1 MENTKTN
8 QITPTHKPF
17 YAQKYPRTL
26 PEREREREMPDQKL
40 KGKPASVRRLIRSR
54 SGAFRHLPSVADQ
67 VRHNRPRASLSILR
81 TATSWLLLI
90 ICIQAGGTA
99 AAEGK
104 QKFCISPTEEKRTK
118 LEELESLSLSLHMI
132 NHKYF
137 AVLNYLLSVC
147 VYPAAG
153 QG

>member
-1 MENTKTN
+1 MAATN
-8 QITPTHKPF
+8 YLHP
-17 YAQKYPRTL
+17 
-26 PEREREREMPDQKL
+26 
-40 KGKPASVRRLIRSR
+40 G
-54 SGAFRHLPSVADQ
+54 
-67 VRHNRPRASLSILR
+67 
-81 TATSWLLLI
+81 W
-90 ICIQAGGTA
+90 GTA